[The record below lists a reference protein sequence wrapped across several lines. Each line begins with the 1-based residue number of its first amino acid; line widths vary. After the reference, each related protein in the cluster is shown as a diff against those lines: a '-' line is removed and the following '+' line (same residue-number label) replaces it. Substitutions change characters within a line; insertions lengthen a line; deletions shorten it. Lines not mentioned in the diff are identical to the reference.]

1 MAKNT
6 HLEHLE
12 DDILNQG
19 SQGGKNA
26 IEFLRSLGKM
36 LTEKNS
42 TGIMVTTKWD
52 GAPAIVCGTNPENGK
67 FFVGTKS
74 VFAKTEPKLCYTN
87 QDIINFYGEEG
98 QLQNKLR
105 TCLEYLPKIGIK
117 GVIQGDL
124 LFTND
129 KGLANI
135 DGQNMITF
143 RPNTITYAVPR
154 DSDLGSKVSL
164 AKMGIVF
171 HTRYTGNTIAEMNA
185 SFGVDINSFNRTQD
199 VYVATATFR
208 DATGAANFS
217 TEQLAAYNA
226 AVNRAEGSL
235 RQASTF
241 LDVIGATGESKFL
254 MTSLFKRYFNTYI
267 VSGQGIKNTQ
277 NVASNFSK
285 FYVGLLD
292 KEILSKKTKTAQDK
306 YLKMKQDGLQFIKAN
321 ERAIYMTVASYINLQ
336 TAKGM
341 VITQL
346 AKVNTFGTFLKTD
359 DGYKVTAP
367 EGFVAIKS
375 GSALKLVD
383 RLEFSKANFTIAKD
397 WDK

>member
-42 TGIMVTTKWD
+42 TGIMITTKWD

-87 QDIINFYGEEG
+87 QDITNFYGEEG
-98 QLQNKLR
+98 QLVNKLR
-105 TCLEYLPKIGIK
+105 TCLQYLPRIGIN
-117 GVIQGDL
+117 GVLQGDL

-129 KGLANI
+129 RGLANI
-135 DGQNMITF
+135 NGKNMITF

-154 DSDLGSKVSL
+154 DTDLGSKVSL

-185 SFGVDINSFNRTQD
+185 SFGVDINSFNNNQD

-217 TEQLAAYNA
+217 TEQLTAYNA

-241 LDVIGATGESKFL
+241 LDILGATGESKFL

-267 VSGQGIKNTQ
+267 VSGQGVKNTQ
-277 NVASNFSK
+277 DVSANFSK

-306 YLKMKQDGLQFIKAN
+306 YLKMKQDGLQFIEAN
-321 ERAIYMTVASYINLQ
+321 KRAIYMTVASYINLQ

-341 VITQL
+341 VINQL

-383 RLEFSKANFTIAKD
+383 RLEFSRANFTVAKD